1 MTPEQY
7 KIASATMYLTV
18 IKNFLVVT
26 LDALKWFG
34 NDQCAEHIKDLTKL
48 LETARDVEAVND
60 VNSTITFIR
69 DIGPTIQKLIIPT
82 DLINEQTD

>member
-18 IKNFLVVT
+18 TKNLIVVT

-34 NDQCAEHIKDLTKL
+34 NDQCKEHIEDLTTLHNNL
-48 LETARDVEAVND
+48 LDIEAIND
-60 VNSTITFIR
+60 VNDTIAFIQE
-69 DIGPTIQKLIIPT
+69 IGPIIQKLIIPAN
-82 DLINEQTD
+82 LINEQTD